1 MNMKSKN
8 HFISESKLI
17 TENELKNLL
26 KSVRPHMELAIK
38 EMKNLHLV
46 TDYYLFYL
54 GSLTGCRVS
63 EVISIQ
69 LGDVGPNT
77 LQVIGKGR
85 KARIIPLGKKGRAAI
100 DELIRLK
107 KEVFNC
113 PTKPTE
119 YLFLNRNRKPLTR
132 HAVAAR
138 FRYWA
143 PKAGITRQI
152 NYHSFRHR
160 FCCYLLDN
168 GFHIG
173 EVSKIM
179 GHSSIQITSAYLH
192 FTRNTLDRVESV
204 L

>member
-1 MNMKSKN
+1 M
-8 HFISESKLI
+8 ISES
-17 TENELKNLL
+17 ELKSLL
-26 KSVRPHMELAIK
+26 KAIRPYMEMAIK
-38 EMKNLHLV
+38 ERTNLHLV
-46 TDYYLFYL
+46 TDFYLFYL

-63 EVISIQ
+63 EITSIR
-69 LGDVGPNT
+69 LGDIGINT
-77 LQVIGKGR
+77 LQVIGKGS

-100 DELIRLK
+100 DELVRLK
-107 KEVFNC
+107 KEVFNH
-113 PTKPTE
+113 PTKPKD
-119 YLFLNRNRKPLTR
+119 YLFLNRNKRPLTR

-152 NYHSFRHR
+152 NYHSLRHR

-179 GHSSIQITSAYLH
+179 GHSSIGITSAYLH
-192 FTRNTLDRVESV
+192 LTQNTLDRVESV